1 MTTYR
6 AIAARTLSAITVALA
21 LYVLYAH
28 ASSSLVLSRA
38 LRTPWI
44 ERFSSPAEFERDFD
58 VHTQGDMSH
67 RIDAGTL
74 HVDGRASDR
83 KGSPS
88 YLEFIGAPQRLGD
101 VRLRMRFRATGN
113 GAFDVSVGL
122 HGPGPESRALRFGL
136 ANGDPAG
143 VFRLVGDVG
152 PLGKQAEGDRVLA
165 EARVPSYAADAWH
178 ELDMRISP
186 SIHQALMR
194 VDGTP
199 VASAVVFWED
209 GTRVRPVF
217 GVYARESREAIDV
230 DVSEVAF
237 EPVDPDTRFVDVD
250 DTFNGRVIDPASWRV
265 IRPDER
271 KTQLSMETGH
281 GLAFRAAALER
292 GAGGFTLTGPTHAL
306 ESFDV
311 AVDVEITKLHHA
323 AVFFG
328 VANLGFEPSFRMFD
342 AGISAG
348 GEGANAFTNGHLAV
362 DGQGRY
368 RDLRS
373 VATPSLVHFE
383 MSYDVVTHRGRVR
396 VDGAQAEEELALR
409 PLEDVVFRIGTAL
422 HAPDGVA
429 EGRIVRVSFRRHAH
443 GP

>member
-1 MTTYR
+1 MLT
-6 AIAARTLSAITVALA
+6 AVTVALA

-28 ASSSLVLSRA
+28 ASSSSVLSQA
-38 LRTPWI
+38 LRKPWT
-44 ERFSSPAEFERDFD
+44 ERFSSPAEFARDFE
-58 VHTQGDMSH
+58 VRTYGNISH

-74 HVDGRASDR
+74 HVEGRSIDA

-101 VRLRMRFRATGN
+101 VRLRMRFRANGD

-122 HGPGPESRALRFGL
+122 HGEGRESRAIRFGL
-136 ANGDPAG
+136 ANGATAG

-152 PLGKQAEGDRVLA
+152 PFGKQAEGDRVLA

-186 SIHQALMR
+186 SIHQALLS
-194 VDGTP
+194 VDGNP
-199 VASAVVFWED
+199 VASGVVFWED
-209 GTRVRPVF
+209 GTRVRPVL
-217 GVYARESREAIDV
+217 GVYAREPNANVDL

-265 IRPDER
+265 IRPDDR
-271 KTQLSMETGH
+271 KTRLSMETGH
-281 GLAFRAAALER
+281 GLTFHAVALER
-292 GAGGFTLTGPTHAL
+292 GAGGFTLMGPTHAL
-306 ESFDV
+306 ESFDA
-311 AVDVEITKLHHA
+311 AVDVEITKLDHA

-328 VANLGFEPSFRMFD
+328 VANLGFDPSFRMFD
-342 AGISAG
+342 VGISAG
-348 GEGANAFTNGHLAV
+348 GEGANAFMNAHLAA

-373 VATPSLVHFE
+373 VEVPALVHIE
-383 MSYDVVTHRGRVR
+383 MSYDATTHRGRVR
-396 VDGAQAEEELALR
+396 VDDTEAEEDLALR
-409 PLEDVVFRIGTAL
+409 PLEDVIFRIGTAL
-422 HAPDGVA
+422 HSPDAMA
-429 EGRIVRVSFRRHAH
+429 EGRIARVSFRRHAYR
-443 GP
+443 P